1 MHNSDD
7 TISAAQI
14 YTRGKGLSREIFFA
28 YLIRFYTDL
37 NKPSSIA
44 PKDQL
49 LSGLILLIR
58 HTNHNTRSD
67 LQRIC
72 TAPVHTHVSQV
83 PETEEAACLTAAT
96 TPFHP
101 TDIDAS
107 ALALLEHS
115 SVLITSLTEP
125 LSHPESQSLR
135 SDSIVTS
142 TIKETLI
149 SVRKTYY
156 SDVFFNKPKCA

>member
-1 MHNSDD
+1 
-7 TISAAQI
+7 
-14 YTRGKGLSREIFFA
+14 LS
-28 YLIRFYTDL
+28 
-37 NKPSSIA
+37 KPSNIA
-44 PKDQL
+44 LKDPPL
-49 LSGLILLIR
+49 NDLILLI
-58 HTNHNTRSD
+58 HHKNHNTHSD

-72 TAPVHTHVSQV
+72 TAPAHTHLSQV
-83 PETEEAACLTAAT
+83 PETEEAVCLIEATAL
-96 TPFHP
+96 FHP
-101 TDIDAS
+101 TDVDVS

-149 SVRKTYY
+149 SVRK
-156 SDVFFNKPKCA
+156 NALI